1 MELYVVQ
8 KLRTLCAIS
17 LASELEILA
26 LDGDTIKVW
35 TLIELSSGDLNEIVM
50 LYGDGGGCRNDIG

>member
-1 MELYVVQ
+1 VELYVVQ

-50 LYGDGGGCRNDIG
+50 LYGDGGGC